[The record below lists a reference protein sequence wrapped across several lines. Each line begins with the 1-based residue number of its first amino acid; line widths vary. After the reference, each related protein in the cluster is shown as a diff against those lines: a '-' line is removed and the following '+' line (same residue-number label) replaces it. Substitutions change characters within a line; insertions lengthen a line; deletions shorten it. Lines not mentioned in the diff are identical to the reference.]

1 MSKALEVLKDIRE
14 HSGKEIVKCVWED
27 NAGYSK
33 TITINDLC
41 DLIETELKDYEET
54 DNLLCDLCEKFGINN
69 EKDLLKKLQALEA
82 IKELFDCGY
91 LQFKYGQIVSAGT
104 NDDSSYPLTKE
115 KNDLLKKVLL

>member
-1 MSKALEVLKDIRE
+1 MSRALEALYKHESLLVPRYEGGFDTPFCLT
-14 HSGKEIVKCVWED
+14 KEFKI
-27 NAGYSK
+27 
-33 TITINDLC
+33 
-41 DLIETELKDYEET
+41 IETELKDYEET

-69 EKDLLKKLQALEA
+69 EKDLLKKLQALES